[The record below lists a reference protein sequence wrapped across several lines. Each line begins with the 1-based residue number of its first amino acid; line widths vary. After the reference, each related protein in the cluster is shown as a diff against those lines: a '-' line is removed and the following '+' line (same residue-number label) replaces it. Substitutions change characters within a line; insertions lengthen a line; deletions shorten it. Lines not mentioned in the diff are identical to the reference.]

1 MTTVEII
8 GLLSSIGTLILFII
22 YFIGRC
28 ITIFAVR
35 NTYDDIL
42 VIESR
47 DHRNET
53 LQIVDYC
60 VLDENYL
67 SKMYITTTNGIH
79 NLKIY
84 KYIHKDEFTIIGKK
98 LVFERK
104 YINTGYTFE
113 IDVTVPEIF
122 ISYCVEYEMSD
133 FRKVFFDIKY
143 NMRNDVLTEMVKPKH
158 TFKSF
163 CYYMFR

>member
-1 MTTVEII
+1 MKIVEII
-8 GLLSSIGTLILFII
+8 GLLSSIGTLILFVI
-22 YFIGRC
+22 YFIGRY
-28 ITIFAVR
+28 ITMFAVR

-42 VIESR
+42 TIESR
-47 DHRNET
+47 DHRDDA
-53 LQIVDYC
+53 LQIVDCC
-60 VLDENYL
+60 VLNENYL

-84 KYIHKDEFTIIGKK
+84 EYIHEDEFTITGKK
-98 LVFERK
+98 LVYERK

-122 ISYCVEYEMSD
+122 ITYCVEYELSD
-133 FRKVFFDIKY
+133 FRKVFFNIQY
-143 NMRNDVLTEMVKPKH
+143 NMRNGVLTEMVEPKH
-158 TFKSF
+158 TFRSF